1 MLMGT
6 ETRLQCSGHL
16 LSLVSVRCGGDHGD
30 SRRGYIAGGGGSV
43 VVVGT
48 LLQCLVSDLVSGVLC
63 LVSGVCC
70 LLLADVACNGACL
83 LSRYEPILIIHT
95 GVKY

>member
-30 SRRGYIAGGGGSV
+30 SRRGYIAGGSALIEGDIV
-43 VVVGT
+43 T
-48 LLQCLVSDLVSGVLC
+48 LSCVWCVVSGVWCVLS
-63 LVSGVCC
+63 V
-70 LLLADVACNGACL
+70 ADVACNGACL
-83 LSRYEPILIIHT
+83 LSRYEPILIINT